1 MVSTSHEFVC
11 LLGVF
16 AEFDEL
22 QEEKGL
28 LFGEISEL
36 FFAATRIVSLDVYQ
50 LEQFGGVAE
59 CDGNWLGFC
68 QVLLLVLS
76 LRSCILI
83 LM

>member
-28 LFGEISEL
+28 LLGEISEL
-36 FFAATRIVSLDVYQ
+36 FFAAAGIVSLDVYQ
-50 LEQFGGVAE
+50 LEQLGGVAE
-59 CDGNWLGFC
+59 CHGNWLGC
-68 QVLLLVLS
+68 RQVLHLGLC
-76 LRSCILI
+76 LRGCILN